1 MSSRIIRGDDRIRKA
16 DIRSIAFDV
25 ERDAALEH
33 EEQLRSTRQQ
43 AYEQGFVEGERVGR
57 QAGELMVETTAARYE
72 RAVAELAHA
81 HEELQRSMET
91 QTVELSLEIARKV
104 IQRELSTDP
113 DLVSALALVALKRVQ
128 SHPAITLR
136 VSRHDFARIHD
147 AVTSVNG
154 SVTIVEDSSLERGDF
169 MMDTGSTHLDARLQ
183 TEVDTLG
190 RAMLAE
196 Q

>member
-1 MSSRIIRGDDRIRKA
+1 MSSRIIRGDDRIRKV
-16 DIRSIAFDV
+16 DVRSIAFEA
-25 ERDAALEH
+25 ERNATLEQ

-43 AYEQGFVEGERVGR
+43 AYEKGFLEGDRIGK
-57 QAGELMVETTAARYE
+57 QAGELMVQTTASRYE

-81 HEELQRSMET
+81 HEALQRSMET
-91 QTVELSLEIARKV
+91 QTVELALEIARKV
-104 IQRELSTDP
+104 VQRELSTDP
-113 DLVSALALVALKRVQ
+113 DLVSALAIVALKRVQ
-128 SHPAITLR
+128 SHHTITLR

-154 SVTIVEDSSLERGDF
+154 SVTIVEDASLDRGDF
-169 MMDTGSTHLDARLQ
+169 MMDTGITHLDGRLQ
-183 TEVDTLG
+183 SQVDTLG